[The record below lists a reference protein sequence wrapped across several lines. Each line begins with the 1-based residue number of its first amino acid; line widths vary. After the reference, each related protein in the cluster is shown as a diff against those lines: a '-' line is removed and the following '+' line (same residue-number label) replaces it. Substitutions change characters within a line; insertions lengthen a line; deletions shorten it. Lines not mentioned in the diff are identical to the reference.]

1 MKNLY
6 KLLKPKVKTR
16 LLAEREK
23 YEIVDKVIIPTL
35 KNNHVYTDLKIS
47 DVNRLIVFSN
57 TYTFDWTVHDY
68 KWGTKLFKEQ

>member
-16 LLAEREK
+16 LPAERKK

-35 KNNHVYTDLKIS
+35 KNKHVYTDLKIS
-47 DVNRLIVFSN
+47 DVNRLIIFSN
-57 TYTFDWTVHDY
+57 THTFDWTVHDY